1 MAQGV
6 GGVGL
11 EGRLTDLV
19 SLGALT
25 SLVPRSVLD
34 EAIAVTEA
42 YEQRVRKLPAHV
54 VVYLLM
60 ALCLYADDDY
70 EEVAEKLTGM
80 LSYLPGSR
88 WQAPTRGAI
97 TQARQRLG
105 PEPVKEAFVQVARPA
120 ATPATPATPGAFL
133 GRWRVMAIDG
143 FVLDLPDT
151 PENVEEFGKDSA
163 GGDETVFPQ
172 ARVVAVSECASHAP
186 VAADIAGCWASEQ
199 TLAFSL
205 YEQLT
210 PGMLLTADR
219 GFYSFDAWR
228 QARASGAELLW
239 RISASLR
246 LDHLQD
252 LPDGSWLALITKPRL
267 RTSRKDRL
275 RTAARAGQELN
286 PEEAIV
292 VRVVSYTVPDRD
304 GEEVHLLTT
313 LLDPADADA
322 EQPAGSYWQRW
333 EAETGID
340 QLKTHLRGPGKILRS
355 RSPEL
360 AYQEIWAYLLTHWA
374 LSALICRAATD
385 AGIDPDRVKFLG
397 TVRIVRRSVTDRA
410 AFSP

>member
-1 MAQGV
+1 MTQGV

-25 SLVPRSVLD
+25 SLVPRSVRD

-42 YEQRVRKLPAHV
+42 HEQRVRKLPAHV

-105 PEPVKEAFVQVARPA
+105 PEPVKEAFAQVARP
-120 ATPATPATPGAFL
+120 PATPATPGAFL

-151 PENVEEFGKDSA
+151 PANVEEFGKDSA

-186 VAADIAGCWASEQ
+186 VATDIAGCWASEQ

-219 GFYSFDAWR
+219 GLYSFDAWR

-246 LDHLQD
+246 LDHLSD
-252 LPDGSWLALITKPRL
+252 LEDGSWLALITKPQL

-292 VRVVSYTVPDRD
+292 VRVVPYTVPDRD

-322 EQPAGSYWQRW
+322 EQLAGSYWQRW

-340 QLKTHLRGPGKILRS
+340 QLKTHPRGPGKILRS

>member
-120 ATPATPATPGAFL
+120 ATPATRHRPG
-133 GRWRVMAIDG
+133 
-143 FVLDLPDT
+143 
-151 PENVEEFGKDSA
+151 
-163 GGDETVFPQ
+163 
-172 ARVVAVSECASHAP
+172 
-186 VAADIAGCWASEQ
+186 
-199 TLAFSL
+199 
-205 YEQLT
+205 
-210 PGMLLTADR
+210 
-219 GFYSFDAWR
+219 
-228 QARASGAELLW
+228 
-239 RISASLR
+239 
-246 LDHLQD
+246 
-252 LPDGSWLALITKPRL
+252 KPR
-267 RTSRKDRL
+267 
-275 RTAARAGQELN
+275 
-286 PEEAIV
+286 
-292 VRVVSYTVPDRD
+292 Y
-304 GEEVHLLTT
+304 
-313 LLDPADADA
+313 
-322 EQPAGSYWQRW
+322 
-333 EAETGID
+333 
-340 QLKTHLRGPGKILRS
+340 
-355 RSPEL
+355 
-360 AYQEIWAYLLTHWA
+360 
-374 LSALICRAATD
+374 
-385 AGIDPDRVKFLG
+385 
-397 TVRIVRRSVTDRA
+397 
-410 AFSP
+410 

>member
-1 MAQGV
+1 MPQGD
-6 GGVGL
+6 GERRGV
-11 EGRLTDLV
+11 RPTDLV

-25 SLVPRSVLD
+25 TLVPRSVLD

-42 YEQRVRKLPAHV
+42 HEVRVRKLPAHV

-105 PEPVKEAFVQVARPA
+105 PEPVKEVFAQVAVPA
-120 ATPATPATPGAFL
+120 ASADTLGAFL

-151 PENVEEFGKDSA
+151 PANIEEFGKDSA
-163 GGDETVFPQ
+163 GGDETIFPQ
-172 ARVVAVSECASHAP
+172 ARVVAISECASHAP
-186 VAADIAGCWASEQ
+186 IAADLAGCWASEQ
-199 TLAFSL
+199 TIAFSL

-219 GFYSFDAWR
+219 GFYGFDAWR

-246 LDHLQD
+246 LDHLKD

-267 RTSRKDRL
+267 RMSRKEKL
-275 RTAARAGQELN
+275 RAAARAGAELD
-286 PEEAIV
+286 PAEAIV
-292 VRVVSYTVPDRD
+292 VRVIDYTVPDRD
-304 GEEVHLLTT
+304 GEEIHLLTSI
-313 LLDPADADA
+313 LDPSDATA
-322 EQPAGSYWQRW
+322 HQLAACYGQRW

-355 RSPEL
+355 RTPEL
-360 AYQEIWAYLLTHWA
+360 VYQEIWAYLLTQWA
-374 LSALICRAATD
+374 LCTLMCRAATN

>member
-1 MAQGV
+1 M
-6 GGVGL
+6 
-11 EGRLTDLV
+11 
-19 SLGALT
+19 T
-25 SLVPRSVLD
+25 SLVPRSVRD

-105 PEPVKEAFVQVARPA
+105 PEPVKEAFAQVARP
-120 ATPATPATPGAFL
+120 PATPATPGAFL

-151 PENVEEFGKDSA
+151 PANVEEFGKDSA

-186 VAADIAGCWASEQ
+186 VAADIAGCCASEQ

-219 GFYSFDAWR
+219 GLYSFDAWR

-246 LDHLQD
+246 LDHLSD
-252 LPDGSWLALITKPRL
+252 LEDGSWLALITKPQL

-292 VRVVSYTVPDRD
+292 VRVVPYTVPDRD

-322 EQPAGSYWQRW
+322 EQLAGSYWQRW

-340 QLKTHLRGPGKILRS
+340 QLKTHPRGPGKILRS